1 MDSAYLSQLS
11 NSDTAEENSAV
22 PEKLVV
28 PSNSRR
34 RASMSEP
41 INLTDISKDLY
52 NKNVIKFFNFLSRFF
67 EFLIYCFFPVK

>member
-11 NSDTAEENSAV
+11 NSDTAEENSGTI
-22 PEKLVV
+22 PENLVV

-41 INLTDISKDLY
+41 INLTDISKALY
-52 NKNVIKFFNFLSRFF
+52 HNYDNVTQNL
-67 EFLIYCFFPVK
+67 